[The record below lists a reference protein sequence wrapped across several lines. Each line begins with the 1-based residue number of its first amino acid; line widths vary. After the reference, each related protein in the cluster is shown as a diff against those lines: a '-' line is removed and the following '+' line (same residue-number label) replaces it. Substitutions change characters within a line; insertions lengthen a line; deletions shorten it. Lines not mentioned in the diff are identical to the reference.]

1 MNDAKNAFIFEDDG
15 NGNYLIKDY
24 YGRYVYQFYYTSSSS
39 YSHNTNVDIKAN
51 AHPFTV
57 TLQGDGTFKIQN
69 TLSES
74 YYMGLTYRE
83 TMEFALNNYAS
94 LGTGQYLPWL
104 YQYDPYAT
112 PTAITTIE
120 TLTYPVTTRKVVEN
134 GTILIV
140 TPNGHRYTLQ
150 GVEVP

>member
-1 MNDAKNAFIFEDDG
+1 
-15 NGNYLIKDY
+15 
-24 YGRYVYQFYYTSSSS
+24 
-39 YSHNTNVDIKAN
+39 
-51 AHPFTV
+51 
-57 TLQGDGTFKIQN
+57 
-69 TLSES
+69 
-74 YYMGLTYRE
+74 MGLTYRE

-104 YQYDPYAT
+104 YQYDPDAT